1 VGLSRL
7 SSDGG
12 GGSLGVGG
20 EQNRDRAG
28 GSITVEHVSVQVPR
42 LDINSWQIVP
52 VT

>member
-1 VGLSRL
+1 VGLGWL

-20 EQNRDRAG
+20 EQYRDRPG
-28 GSITVEHVSVQVPR
+28 GGVTVKHVSVQVPR
-42 LDINSWQIVP
+42 LDIDSWQIVP